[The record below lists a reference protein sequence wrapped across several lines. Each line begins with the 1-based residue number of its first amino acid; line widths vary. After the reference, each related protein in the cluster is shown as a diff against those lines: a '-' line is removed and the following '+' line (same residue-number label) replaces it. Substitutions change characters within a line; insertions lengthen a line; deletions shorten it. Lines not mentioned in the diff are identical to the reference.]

1 MKWLERSLLGKCRE
15 MCVAGRYIDWVVESV
30 GFFFFFLSLAFMV
43 KLRSPSSKLTQA
55 TQIPVK
61 CESS

>member
-30 GFFFFFLSLAFMV
+30 GFFFFFFVTSFYGEAQISEL
-43 KLRSPSSKLTQA
+43 KIDPSHTN
-55 TQIPVK
+55 T
-61 CESS
+61 CEM